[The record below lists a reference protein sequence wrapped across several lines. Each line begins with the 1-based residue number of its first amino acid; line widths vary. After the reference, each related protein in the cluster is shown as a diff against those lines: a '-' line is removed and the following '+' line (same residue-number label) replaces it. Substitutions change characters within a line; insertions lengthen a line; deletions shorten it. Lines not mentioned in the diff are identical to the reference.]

1 MTLKNI
7 KDKIYSLLDIE
18 ISEHSASE
26 NIYKDTEAK
35 INSLIDSVG
44 RKLAVYTK
52 RIKKKCSLVFGY
64 GDGEISAV
72 LPADFAAFF
81 YIEKDRKV
89 YGREAFEIIEGK
101 IYGRGISC
109 GTYTLVYYSCPPVL
123 NKNSD
128 ENTEL
133 YDDTYFGDI
142 VAYGVAAELCADIY
156 PSDLRRYMRLATE
169 YDERLLNIMTSAGET
184 GKVANGFFG
193 SARGV
198 I

>member
-7 KDKIYSLLDIE
+7 KEKIYSLLDIE
-18 ISEHSASE
+18 TAEHSAFE

-35 INSLIDSVG
+35 INSVIDSVG

-52 RIKKKCSLVFGY
+52 RIKKKCSLAFEY
-64 GDGEISAV
+64 GDGKVFAV
-72 LPADFAAFF
+72 LPADFASFC
-81 YIEKDRKV
+81 YVEKERKI
-89 YGREAFEIIEGK
+89 YGREEFEIIEGK
-101 IYGRGISC
+101 ICGIGISC
-109 GTYTLVYYSCPPVL
+109 GIYTLVYYSYPPVL

-184 GKVANGFFG
+184 GKVANGFFKNT
-193 SARGV
+193 RGV

>member
-7 KDKIYSLLDIE
+7 KEKIYSLLDIE

-35 INSLIDSVG
+35 INQLIDSVG

-52 RIKKKCSLVFGY
+52 RIKKKCPIVFGCA
-64 GDGEISAV
+64 DGEISAV
-72 LPADFAAFF
+72 LPADFAAFCCV
-81 YIEKDRKV
+81 EKDRKV

-101 IYGRGISC
+101 IYGTGISC
-109 GTYTLVYYSCPPVL
+109 GTYTLVYYSYPPVL

-142 VAYGVAAELCADIY
+142 VAYGVAAELFADIY